1 MINIVVKRAKD
12 HSIRFIEAKGH
23 AGSGPYGFD
32 LVCAGVS
39 TILMGGA
46 NALQGEKEDKEC
58 FNIIFK
64 EGYALIE
71 LKQNEEYNDKFLYT
85 LEAMFKMLKT
95 IEESSPQFVKIME
108 KDI

>member
-39 TILMGGA
+39 TVLMGGA
-46 NALQGEKEDKEC
+46 NALQGEVEEEY

-71 LKQNEEYNDKFLYT
+71 HKQNEEYNDKFLYT
-85 LEAMFKMLKT
+85 LETMFKMLKT